1 MRTMADPD
9 DRQPASADACRVS
22 AGDPTPRCLCEINRL
37 AMARIRLDAAEQYLY
52 SLARRMLEWNS
63 VEPLNQLQRVQIR
76 AGVVHVTAEAR
87 EIVQMVAATS
97 GSSAF
102 MLDQP
107 MQRYFRDV
115 SMMAT
120 HFYHDQDTGFE
131 PLGRVMVG
139 LPPNTRL
146 A

>member
-1 MRTMADPD
+1 
-9 DRQPASADACRVS
+9 
-22 AGDPTPRCLCEINRL
+22 
-37 AMARIRLDAAEQYLY
+37 
-52 SLARRMLEWNS
+52 
-63 VEPLNQLQRVQIR
+63 
-76 AGVVHVTAEAR
+76 
-87 EIVQMVAATS
+87 
-97 GSSAF
+97 

-146 A
+146 S

>member
-1 MRTMADPD
+1 MITPTIRRAL
-9 DRQPASADACRVS
+9 RLLPAIGLVALIAPEALPQTVS
-22 AGDPTPRCLCEINRL
+22 VDLGTGQGLT
-37 AMARIRLDAAEQYLY
+37 
-52 SLARRMLEWNS
+52 S
-63 VEPLNQLQRVQIR
+63 
-76 AGVVHVTAEAR
+76 G
-87 EIVQMVAATS
+87 IVQMVAATS
-97 GSSAF
+97 GSGAF

-131 PLGRVMVG
+131 PFGRVMVG

-146 A
+146 S